1 MTSTSI
7 NALAFAEVLEALPAR
22 LRKRLDAAVERA
34 GAWPHEPAD
43 GGELIRV
50 DDETTVTLRL
60 TGGVVLAADDVV
72 CSCLL
77 APACLHR
84 AAVAARLPV
93 HDPNAGAGTGTG
105 TGAGAPDDTNGASGS
120 GGSDGTCGS
129 DGGVHD
135 VPAQR
140 LQADLPPEAAPLTA
154 RERAAASALW
164 ESAASVLVA
173 GLVGNNLFTEAE
185 LARATH
191 QARAVGLH
199 RAAALGARVATGLR
213 SARDRRDDHRVEQ
226 FVADLRELLLTTYQ
240 LTNMSDTA
248 ALAEL
253 RGISRRSYTD
263 QGSMRLHGLFTE
275 PIAARTGHAGV
286 VGYAVDGTGVL
297 WSTASIGPGGPALI
311 RPSYDNALKL
321 GGTTLTQRELSRS
334 GLLVSGASSSPDGR
348 LSSSAATKAVRTDG
362 VPWTEQPIA
371 GLFDEPLADQLA
383 RALRADRDD
392 EAYRAG
398 DDLVFLRAR
407 ILSGVSGLGG
417 IGGGGGDESGLIL
430 ALEDPEGAS
439 EDGSDERV
447 IRCLPAGVS
456 ATYRHNFAM
465 LAEAQQRIQLIAR
478 PDKLRP
484 GTVHGLAI
492 SLLDPGTALALPESW
507 SGRIIL
513 GLDRIPVKKA
523 DEDGDKSEPE
533 GDPASAT
540 VDAPIAPMAPVT
552 RETVGADQ
560 TSLPLLRHHVEQAA
574 AAGRAITRTALLDR
588 DCARLDRDALHTGA
602 ALLRDLAATA
612 VPVRDAFHRTVNT
625 KERPKDAYPLAWL
638 AAAVYTQAAA
648 ADLTV
653 SRWLNA
659 LG

>member
-22 LRKRLDAAVERA
+22 LRKRLDGAVERA
-34 GAWPHEPAD
+34 ADWPHEATE

-50 DDETTVTLRL
+50 DDETTVTLRP

-84 AAVAARLPV
+84 AAIAARLPV
-93 HDPNAGAGTGTG
+93 HDPNAGTGTGSGTGADTGTG
-105 TGAGAPDDTNGASGS
+105 TADDSGGVGGVGGVGVAPDPTLP
-120 GGSDGTCGS
+120 
-129 DGGVHD
+129 VE
-135 VPAQR
+135 
-140 LQADLPPEAAPLTA
+140 LPPEATPLTA

-263 QGSMRLHGLFTE
+263 QGSMRLHGLFAE
-275 PIAARTGHAGV
+275 AIAARTGHAGV
-286 VGYAVDGTGVL
+286 VGYAVDGSGVL
-297 WSTASIGPGGPALI
+297 WSTASIGPGGPELI

-348 LSSSAATKAVRTDG
+348 LSSGTATKAVRTDG

-392 EAYRAG
+392 EAFRAG

-407 ILSGVSGLGG
+407 ILGGVGGLGG
-417 IGGGGGDESGLIL
+417 GSGRLGGDGGGGGGESGLIL
-430 ALEDPEGAS
+430 ALEDPEGAN
-439 EDGSDERV
+439 EDGSAERI
-447 IRCLPAGVS
+447 IRCLPIGAS

-465 LAEAQQRIQLIAR
+465 LAEAPQRIQLIAR

-492 SLLDPGTALALPESW
+492 SLLDHDTALDLPESW
-507 SGRIIL
+507 SGRINL

-523 DEDGDKSEPE
+523 DEDEDKPEPE
-533 GDPASAT
+533 ANPVNAA
-540 VDAPIAPMAPVT
+540 VDAPAI

-588 DCARLDRDALHTGA
+588 DCARLDRDALHIGA

-612 VPVRDAFHRTVNT
+612 EPVRDAFHRTVNT

-638 AAAVYTQAAA
+638 AAAVYTHAAA

>member
-7 NALAFAEVLEALPAR
+7 NALAFAEILEALPAR
-22 LRKRLDAAVERA
+22 LRKRLDGAVERA
-34 GAWPHEPAD
+34 VAWPRESAD

-60 TGGVVLAADDVV
+60 SGRVVLTADDVA

-93 HDPNAGAGTGTG
+93 HDPNARTGAGTGT
-105 TGAGAPDDTNGASGS
+105 ANDANDADIVHGAPEQ
-120 GGSDGTCGS
+120 
-129 DGGVHD
+129 
-135 VPAQR
+135 PLR
-140 LQADLPPEAAPLTA
+140 ELPPEAAPLTA

-213 SARDRRDDHRVEQ
+213 SARERRDDHRVEQ
-226 FVADLRELLLTTYQ
+226 FVADLRELLLTTCQ
-240 LTNMSDTA
+240 LTNTNDTA

-263 QGSMRLHGLFTE
+263 QGSMRLHGLFAE
-275 PIAARTGHAGV
+275 AIAARTGHAGV
-286 VGYAVDGTGVL
+286 VGYAVDGSGVL
-297 WSTASIGPGGPALI
+297 WSTASIGPGGPELI

-371 GLFDEPLADQLA
+371 GLFDEPLPDQLA

-407 ILSGVSGLGG
+407 MLGGLGAL
-417 IGGGGGDESGLIL
+417 GGDEPGLIL
-430 ALEDPEGAS
+430 ALEDPEGVN
-439 EDGSDERV
+439 EDGSADRI
-447 IRCLPAGVS
+447 IRCLPIGGS
-456 ATYRHNFAM
+456 ATYRHNFTM
-465 LAEAQQRIQLIAR
+465 LAEAPQRIQLIAR

-484 GTVHGLAI
+484 GTVYGLAI
-492 SLLDPGTALALPESW
+492 SLLDHGTALALPESW
-507 SGRIIL
+507 SGRINL
-513 GLDRIPVKKA
+513 GLDRIPAKKA
-523 DEDGDKSEPE
+523 DEDEPE
-533 GDPASAT
+533 AEVNPASAT
-540 VDAPIAPMAPVT
+540 ADAPAT
-552 RETVGADQ
+552 RATVGVDQ

-588 DCARLDRDALHTGA
+588 DCARLDRDALHIGA

-612 VPVRDAFHRTVNT
+612 EPVRDAFHRTVNT